1 MERAMVVTGA
11 NAGIGRAIARQLAR
25 EGHGLVLVCR
35 RRNAGE
41 EALADI
47 SSCGSGK
54 VVLVVADLATAEG
67 RAAAIEGVCRHAK
80 TIAALVHNAGL
91 WPTRLEWTA
100 EGFERSYAVNHL
112 APFALTAGL
121 WPLLCDSAPS
131 RVIVVSAGLYPLGRP
146 NLEAIEKGTQFSA
159 LRTYADTKLC
169 GALFSRELALRARD
183 TGVDVH
189 AVHPGVVNTTLGEGP
204 GIGAWIKSRVK
215 RFWASPESGAD
226 APCWLAT
233 AASLP
238 GQSGT
243 FWNERQPMEWH
254 AVANDAALRDAL
266 WTRTERAL
274 GQHFDPCMLKDRA
287 L

>member
-25 EGHGLVLVCR
+25 GGHPLVLVCR
-35 RRNAGE
+35 RREAGE
-41 EALADI
+41 EALGDVLA
-47 SSCGSGK
+47 CGSGGA
-54 VVLVVADLATAEG
+54 VLVVADLATAEG
-67 RAAAIEGVCRHAK
+67 RAAAIDGIIREVK

-91 WPTRLEWTA
+91 WPTRLERTV

-121 WPLLCDSAPS
+121 WLLLRHSAPS

-146 NLEAIEKGTQFSA
+146 NIEAIEKGTQFSA
-159 LRTYADTKLC
+159 WRTYADTKLC
-169 GALFSRELALRARD
+169 GALFARELALRAQG

-189 AVHPGVVNTTLGEGP
+189 AVHPGVVNTRLGEGA

-215 RFWASPESGAD
+215 RFWARPESGAD

-233 AASLP
+233 AATLP
-238 GQSGT
+238 APSGT
-243 FWNERQPMEWH
+243 FWNERQPIEWH
-254 AVANDAALRDAL
+254 AVAQNNALRAQL
-266 WTRTERAL
+266 WARTERAL
-274 GQHFDPCMLKDRA
+274 GQHFDPKALKDYA